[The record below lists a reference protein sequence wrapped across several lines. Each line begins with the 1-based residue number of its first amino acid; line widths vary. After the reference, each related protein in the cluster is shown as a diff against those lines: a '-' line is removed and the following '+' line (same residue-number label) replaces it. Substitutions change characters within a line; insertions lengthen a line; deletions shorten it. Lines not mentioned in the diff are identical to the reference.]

1 MQGEHSW
8 PLICYIIM
16 WYIFVKEF
24 EQREG
29 RRPRLLAAKLG
40 EDGHDR
46 GYKIIAT
53 GFTDI
58 GFDVD
63 VGPLFSV
70 SDLLQYTSLYIYMCV
85 YCLTIRLCVRMYG
98 YITLDTLVVLMT
110 DVMVQPLSH
119 KTSIYC
125 ILFDTSKG
133 VRHWPW
139 YILVA

>member
-1 MQGEHSW
+1 M
-8 PLICYIIM
+8 
-16 WYIFVKEF
+16 KEF

-70 SDLLQYTSLYIYMCV
+70 SNHLPSSLCTCVHYI
-85 YCLTIRLCVRMYG
+85 TIRLYVLVMY
-98 YITLDTLVVLMT
+98 V
-110 DVMVQPLSH
+110 
-119 KTSIYC
+119 TSM
-125 ILFDTSKG
+125 
-133 VRHWPW
+133 
-139 YILVA
+139 

>member
-1 MQGEHSW
+1 MV
-8 PLICYIIM
+8 
-16 WYIFVKEF
+16 FVKDF

-70 SDLLQYTSLYIYMCV
+70 SDLMQTSLCTYVYMCI
-85 YCLTIRLCVRMYG
+85 YCVQYLTIRLHVNMNMNG
-98 YITLDTLVVLMT
+98 YNTLDTLVVLMT
-110 DVMVQPLSH
+110 GTMVQPLSY
-119 KTSIYC
+119 TVQSQYIM
-125 ILFDTSKG
+125 LFRMLFNIS
-133 VRHWPW
+133 
-139 YILVA
+139 

>member
-1 MQGEHSW
+1 MV
-8 PLICYIIM
+8 
-16 WYIFVKEF
+16 FVKEF

-70 SDLLQYTSLYIYMCV
+70 GDLMQTSLCTYVYMCICDRICEKGS
-85 YCLTIRLCVRMYG
+85 YTRIRFF
-98 YITLDTLVVLMT
+98 DFK
-110 DVMVQPLSH
+110 DV
-119 KTSIYC
+119 
-125 ILFDTSKG
+125 
-133 VRHWPW
+133 
-139 YILVA
+139 

>member
-1 MQGEHSW
+1 M
-8 PLICYIIM
+8 LL
-16 WYIFVKEF
+16 VKEF

-70 SDLLQYTSLYIYMCV
+70 SYHHRYAWKPFADL
-85 YCLTIRLCVRMYG
+85 
-98 YITLDTLVVLMT
+98 
-110 DVMVQPLSH
+110 
-119 KTSIYC
+119 
-125 ILFDTSKG
+125 
-133 VRHWPW
+133 
-139 YILVA
+139 

>member
-1 MQGEHSW
+1 MQGTSHSQ
-8 PLICYIIM
+8 PLTVKFCCLIKL
-16 WYIFVKEF
+16 KEF

-70 SDLLQYTSLYIYMCV
+70 SSHYTVTIHSPVSLYVCV
-85 YCLTIRLCVRMYG
+85 CVCTRSMLCPFGCMVSETIIPLKLQC
-98 YITLDTLVVLMT
+98 TKLMFGI
-110 DVMVQPLSH
+110 Q
-119 KTSIYC
+119 TSIEY
-125 ILFDTSKG
+125 TYP
-133 VRHWPW
+133 R
-139 YILVA
+139 Y

>member
-1 MQGEHSW
+1 MLSAA
-8 PLICYIIM
+8 LDKTL
-16 WYIFVKEF
+16 KEF

-70 SDLLQYTSLYIYMCV
+70 SHC
-85 YCLTIRLCVRMYG
+85 
-98 YITLDTLVVLMT
+98 
-110 DVMVQPLSH
+110 
-119 KTSIYC
+119 
-125 ILFDTSKG
+125 
-133 VRHWPW
+133 
-139 YILVA
+139 

>member
-1 MQGEHSW
+1 MQSTHCSKSL
-8 PLICYIIM
+8 LIIDFLFCCLIKL
-16 WYIFVKEF
+16 KEF

-70 SDLLQYTSLYIYMCV
+70 SI
-85 YCLTIRLCVRMYG
+85 LC
-98 YITLDTLVVLMT
+98 I
-110 DVMVQPLSH
+110 H
-119 KTSIYC
+119 E
-125 ILFDTSKG
+125 
-133 VRHWPW
+133 
-139 YILVA
+139 

>member
-1 MQGEHSW
+1 MVKGAYATEHGSSEDIDRAIQRCKVKAVG
-8 PLICYIIM
+8 LRFSYCYIILVL
-16 WYIFVKEF
+16 VKEF

-70 SDLLQYTSLYIYMCV
+70 SDLLQTLLYTLHV
-85 YCLTIRLCVRMYG
+85 
-98 YITLDTLVVLMT
+98 
-110 DVMVQPLSH
+110 
-119 KTSIYC
+119 C
-125 ILFDTSKG
+125 ILSQCLK
-133 VRHWPW
+133 
-139 YILVA
+139 

>member
-1 MQGEHSW
+1 MAK
-8 PLICYIIM
+8 ICYS
-16 WYIFVKEF
+16 VKLKEF

-63 VGPLFSV
+63 VGPLFNVSV
-70 SDLLQYTSLYIYMCV
+70 CTSD
-85 YCLTIRLCVRMYG
+85 
-98 YITLDTLVVLMT
+98 ITV
-110 DVMVQPLSH
+110 
-119 KTSIYC
+119 C
-125 ILFDTSKG
+125 
-133 VRHWPW
+133 
-139 YILVA
+139 